1 MAICRQWILTL
12 VVLLLGGGELFAAS
26 TREQRA
32 YAAAV
37 ASFHDEIYGR
47 AELELDQFVKNFRNS
62 TNLPQAVL
70 LLAQAQFKQGKYA
83 EAIAQLNAHPENLG
97 ALADRYAYWTG
108 EAQFMTNGFAAA
120 AGTFTALAKNFPD
133 SPLRLAAVVEA
144 SAAWEKL
151 KDWPNIVDV
160 LGSETGFFQRTA
172 QADPGNEQVVNGRLL
187 LARALSAQKD
197 FSGAA
202 KVLSELNPALLKPD
216 QEWRKDSLLF
226 AVRLALND
234 AQGALALTTN
244 LFQIARQQNNPDWLA
259 GVAAMRGTVLEKLG
273 RLDEAVAARQENL
286 SATAPLEKQ
295 REAILKLAALAAA
308 QKDYAG
314 AAARLERFLEQAG
327 ETPVTDL
334 VLVTLGEL
342 RLKDFS
348 ATNHLALAQ
357 AAFDRLL
364 TGSPQGSQA
373 GRAYLDR
380 GWVFWLG
387 EKYAESLADFKN
399 AVTRLPV
406 TEDLAVAIFKA
417 ADAEF
422 KLEKYT
428 AARDD
433 YALVLEEFADW
444 PNVMKSIGDRALYQI
459 VRANLEMRD
468 QGAAERAMQQL
479 LAKFPKSELADNSL
493 LLAGEGFADFSSP
506 VMAREVFQQFADKF
520 PDSSL
525 HAQAAFARS
534 RTFEREKNWSA
545 AITNH
550 ENWLKQFP
558 TDKLAPQVAYA
569 RAWANYQA
577 GQESNAFALF
587 TSFVASHPTNGLAPL
602 AQWWV
607 ADYHFRAGSFIAA
620 ETNYEAI
627 FQNPVWKESPLFY
640 PSQLMAGRSAMGRQG
655 FPDAS
660 RYLVSLI
667 SDTNCVDNELK
678 AQARFAYGAVLMQTP
693 SVDTNSLTANLQLAT
708 NIYSQI
714 ILAYPTNQIGLRAV
728 GELADCAVQLGA
740 FDLAT
745 NSYTQVAASAVADV
759 AMRSRAQVGLG
770 LTLEKMAAVQSPSD
784 RQPLLDAAL
793 KNYLDVVGSSWGAGL
808 DDQATADAFWV
819 KKAGLLALP
828 LLSQA
833 GSYPTNFLDRL
844 EKLLPQIKET
854 LDKKRAAVSAAK
866 N

>member
-1 MAICRQWILTL
+1 MAICRQWILML
-12 VVLLLGGGELFAAS
+12 VVLLLGGGELLAANP
-26 TREQRA
+26 REQRA

-47 AELELDQFVKNFRNS
+47 AELELDQFVKSFRTS

-70 LLAQAQFKQGKYA
+70 LLAQAQFKQSKYA
-83 EAIAQLNAHPENLG
+83 EAIAQLNAPPENLG
-97 ALADRYAYWTG
+97 SLADRYAYWTG
-108 EAQFMTNGFAAA
+108 EAQFMTNGYAAA
-120 AGTFTALAKNFPD
+120 AATFTALVKNFPD
-133 SPLRLAAVVEA
+133 SPLCLAAVVEA

-151 KDWPNIVDV
+151 NDWPSIIGT
-160 LGSETGFFQRTA
+160 LGNETGFFQRTA
-172 QADPGNEQVVNGRLL
+172 QADPGNEQVVNGRVL

-197 FSGAA
+197 FNGAA
-202 KVLSELNPALLKPD
+202 KVLGELNPALLKPE

-226 AVRLALND
+226 AIKLALND
-234 AQGALALTTN
+234 ATGALALTTN
-244 LFQIARQQNNPDWLA
+244 LVQVARQQNNPDWLA

-273 RLDEAVAARQENL
+273 RWDEAVAARQENL
-286 SATAPLEKQ
+286 SATAPVEKQ
-295 REAILKLAALAAA
+295 REAILKIAALAAA

-314 AAARLERFLEQAG
+314 AAARLEKFLEQAG
-327 ETPVTDL
+327 DTPVTDL

-342 RLKDFS
+342 RLRDFS
-348 ATNHLALAQ
+348 ATNHLTLAQ

-364 TGSPQGSQA
+364 AASPQSPQA

-387 EKYAESLADFKN
+387 EKYSESLADFKN
-399 AVTRLPV
+399 AATRLPV
-406 TEDLAVAIFKA
+406 TEDLAVALFKA

-422 KLEKYT
+422 KLQNFT

-433 YALVLEEFADW
+433 YALVLEEFAQW

-459 VRANLEMRD
+459 VRANLELRD
-468 QGAAERAMQQL
+468 RDAAERAMQQL

-506 VMAREVFQQFADKF
+506 VIAREIFQQFAEKF

-525 HAQAAFARS
+525 RAQTAFART

-550 ENWLKQFP
+550 EHWLQEFP
-558 TDKLAPQVAYA
+558 ADKLAPSVAYA
-569 RAWANYQA
+569 QAWANYQA
-577 GQESNAFALF
+577 GLETNAFALF
-587 TSFVASHPTNGLAPL
+587 TSFVASNPTNDLAPL
-602 AQWWV
+602 AQWWI
-607 ADYHFRAGSFIAA
+607 ADYFFRAGSFIAA

-660 RYLVSLI
+660 RYLVALI
-667 SDTNCVDNELK
+667 SATNCLDSDLK

-708 NIYSQI
+708 NIYYQI
-714 ILAYPTNQIGLRAV
+714 IQAYPTNQLGLRAA

-740 FDLAT
+740 FELAT
-745 NSYTQVAASAVADV
+745 NTYAQVTASDFSDV
-759 AMRSRAQVGLG
+759 AMRSRAQVGWG
-770 LTLEKMAAVQSPSD
+770 LALEKMAAMQAPAD
-784 RQPLLDAAL
+784 RKPLLDAAL
-793 KNYLDVVGSSWGAGL
+793 KNYLDVVGTSWGAGL
-808 DDQATADAFWV
+808 DEQATADAFWV

-833 GSYPTNFLDRL
+833 GSYPTNFFDRL
-844 EKLLPQIKET
+844 EQLLPPMKET
-854 LDKKRAAVSAAK
+854 LDKKRAAMSAAK